1 MRADQMMIKCSH
13 TEGRNP
19 RFLAC
24 MEHVAAMRLLLCLY
38 FLQPEIYRL
47 CLINVFLGWK
57 SLAVFCGWLFTVQS
71 MKSTGKKCINVL
83 YLAGKNEWRWQV
95 YLYYKLIHQRS
106 QLAWTLNYVVAGKGA
121 QVGCKGRKN
130 FIFFKS
136 YFIPFLFNLC
146 FYYLDNYNS

>member
-1 MRADQMMIKCSH
+1 MNSGCETQAWPVKIHLCNFAGMRADQMMIKCSH

-19 RFLAC
+19 CFLAC
-24 MEHVAAMRLLLCLY
+24 MEHVATMSLLLCLY

-83 YLAGKNEWRWQV
+83 YLAGGNVEATGLFVLQADTPV
-95 YLYYKLIHQRS
+95 QPVGLNT
-106 QLAWTLNYVVAGKGA
+106 QLCCDW
-121 QVGCKGRKN
+121 
-130 FIFFKS
+130 
-136 YFIPFLFNLC
+136 
-146 FYYLDNYNS
+146 